1 MTLQQVMS
9 QVRRALDDYHMI
21 QKDDYIAVGISGG
34 KDSLTL
40 LMALH
45 GLMRFYPKPFTLHA
59 VTVDLGFGNI
69 DFNGIQKLCSKLNV
83 PYTIVKTEIARIVFK
98 EREEENPCSLCAK
111 LRKGALNNAIKS
123 AGCSKIAYAHHRE
136 DAIATLFLSLFYEGR
151 FQTLEPVTYL
161 DKSDLTLIRPLLY
174 MKEADVIGFANKAN
188 LPVVKNPCPAD
199 GNTRRQYIEELL
211 RQLNR
216 ENPGVKERIFTAIKK
231 TYAASLS
238 ADQSALP
245 VQESLPYL
253 PPDKI

>member
-9 QVRRALDDYHMI
+9 QVRRAIDDYHMI
-21 QKDDYIAVGISGG
+21 QENDHIAVGISGG

-45 GLMRFYPKPFTLHA
+45 GLTRFYPKPFTLHA
-59 VTVDLGFGNI
+59 VTVDLGFGHI
-69 DFNGIQKLCSKLNV
+69 DLNEIHKLCDKLNI

-98 EREEENPCSLCAK
+98 ERGEENPCSLCAK

-123 AGCSKIAYAHHRE
+123 AGCNKIAYAHHRE
-136 DAIATLFLSLFYEGR
+136 DAITTLFLSLFYEGR

-161 DKSDLTLIRPLLY
+161 DKSGLTLIRPLLY

-188 LPVVKNPCPAD
+188 LPVVKNPCSAD

-216 ENPGVKERIFTAIKK
+216 ENPGIKERIFTAIKK

-245 VQESLPYL
+245 AQESPLYSPS
-253 PPDKI
+253 DKI